1 MSDFPDH
8 DAEPFDPEPLLWWVL
23 VLLGAAL
30 GLEVY
35 IAVPWTTPFTDPST
49 WVLIGVLVGFV
60 LRLAGRRLRAAGQGW
75 RRALRW
81 ASVAV
86 WTAAAGGGLLAWLL

>member
-30 GLEVY
+30 VLEVY
-35 IAVPWTTPFTDPST
+35 IAVPWTAPFTDPST
-49 WVLIGVLVGFV
+49 WVLIGVFVGFA
-60 LRLAGRRLRAAGQGW
+60 LRLAGRRLSAAGGGGE
-75 RRALRW
+75 RVLRW
-81 ASVAV
+81 ISLAV
-86 WTAAAGGGLLAWLL
+86 WALSAGGGLLAWLL